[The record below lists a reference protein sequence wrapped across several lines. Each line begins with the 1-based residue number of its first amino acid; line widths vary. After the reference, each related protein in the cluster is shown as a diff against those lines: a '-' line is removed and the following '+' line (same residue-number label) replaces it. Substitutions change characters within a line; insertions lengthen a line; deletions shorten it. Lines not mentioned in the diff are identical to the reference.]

1 MGVNVFAC
9 SPYETPEGS
18 HRVALHKRAKFMTTK
33 TSTRRGTTVE
43 GYYYIFDARAQRA
56 VVVDRRTGNEVVWA
70 EEPRI
75 QLVEYVETRTSG
87 TVLRRFAKWC
97 ALEAEI
103 STVSPHT
110 AAGRLWSAL
119 HRDPDPQAWT
129 GLRNELT
136 DVLVFATTLGVPRRR
151 AQAARLL
158 VVHACTHPDPRQAAI
173 DAAHMSER
181 WAEFTAHG
189 TDPETT
195 VRHMRQ
201 RQIDWLLDVLRPS

>member
-1 MGVNVFAC
+1 
-9 SPYETPEGS
+9 
-18 HRVALHKRAKFMTTK
+18 MTTE

-56 VVVDRRTGNEVVWA
+56 VVVDRRTGKEVVWA
-70 EEPRI
+70 AEPRI
-75 QLVEYVETRTSG
+75 QLVEYADRRASVA
-87 TVLRRFAKWC
+87 VLRRFAKRC
-97 ALEAEI
+97 AVEAEI

-119 HRDPDPQAWT
+119 QRDPDPEAWT
-129 GLRNELT
+129 GLRKELI
-136 DVLVFATTLGVPRRR
+136 DVLVSATTLGVPRRQ
-151 AQAARLL
+151 AQAAQLL

-181 WAEFTAHG
+181 WAEFTSHG
-189 TDPETT
+189 TDPETA

-201 RQIDWLLDVLRPS
+201 RQIDWLLDVLGPS